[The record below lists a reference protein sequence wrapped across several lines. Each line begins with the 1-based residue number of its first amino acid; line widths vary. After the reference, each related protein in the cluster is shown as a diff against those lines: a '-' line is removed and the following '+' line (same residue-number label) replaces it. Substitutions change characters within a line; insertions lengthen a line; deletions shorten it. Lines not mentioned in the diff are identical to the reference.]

1 MDAMQRLWL
10 TALLPLFLAATPAD
24 LKSGKF
30 GTVLSV
36 KAVVQVSSTCSYDT
50 PETHLNLVRGER
62 VPCAFHT
69 GKEQQPWVILKL
81 ERPATIKA
89 IEIINRQDGSGFRQ
103 ASLAAFLSEDGKTWT
118 EVWNAGGKAE
128 DTWIFPVNGGS
139 GQKAAWVKLALTQE
153 QPEFFHLSRVTVY
166 GQ

>member
-1 MDAMQRLWL
+1 MKRLWL
-10 TALLPLFLAATPAD
+10 FALLPLFLAAAPED

-30 GTVLSV
+30 GGLVSE

-50 PETHLNLVRGER
+50 PETHLNLVRGEK

-69 GKEQQPWVILKL
+69 GKEKQPWVILKL
-81 ERPATIKA
+81 ERPATVRA
-89 IEIINRQDGSGFRQ
+89 LEIVNRGDGSGFRQ

-128 DTWIFPVNGGS
+128 DRWIVPIAGGA

-153 QPEFFHLSRVTVY
+153 QPEFFHLSRVHVY